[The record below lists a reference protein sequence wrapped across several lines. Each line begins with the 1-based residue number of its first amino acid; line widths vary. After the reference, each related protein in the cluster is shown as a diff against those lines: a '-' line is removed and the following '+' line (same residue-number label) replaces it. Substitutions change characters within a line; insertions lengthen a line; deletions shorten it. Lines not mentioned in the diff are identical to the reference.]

1 MAEDTKQDTEQE
13 ESSAQSDDNVKK
25 AVPESEKKFKDLLRE
40 ALEAPGAEKIPLDV
54 RDIPLEEIGEG
65 ANVRPTYHGIENLA
79 ETMHLQG
86 QLQPCVV
93 RPSPENNE
101 HGRPYELVCG
111 FRRYRAA
118 LFLQEKEIEGW
129 ETLRCEVREIP
140 DSRRIR
146 QTIVENFQREDLS
159 PVAEARAMQ
168 QLKQSAEPEL
178 SNVEV
183 ARELGCDPS
192 HVSHR
197 LKLLK
202 LALPEKELLPEKEAD
217 GDPKGDPKGDSKSDA
232 QGEDSQEKA
241 PPKGKKAKKPVDILE
256 MVDRGEIQA
265 STAEVITSLEDRDQ
279 QEKLATLAKRG
290 QWSTKKAAQW
300 ARDVKENVVKDG
312 DDEELGPV
320 AMIEIEDVVEL
331 PFLRPR
337 PDISDEEIERL
348 ALYIT
353 LRNGMDREML
363 EYLAE
368 KLDAPYE
375 GLWGYVASLSIADV
389 RALQRRLALRYIAAA
404 HRWFSLEPQ
413 LKEDLGLPE
422 EAPEEDRKIAE
433 ELLGLL
439 DKDGA

>member
-1 MAEDTKQDTEQE
+1 MLGACLYYFVSKEKPAELEEEELPTEGKP
-13 ESSAQSDDNVKK
+13 D
-25 AVPESEKKFKDLLRE
+25 SEKKFKDLLQE
-40 ALEAPGAEKIPLDV
+40 ALGEPGADKVPLDV
-54 RDIPLEEIGEG
+54 RDIDLKEIGEG

-93 RPSPENNE
+93 RPSPENND
-101 HGRPYELVCG
+101 HGKPYELVCG

-118 LFLQEKEIEGW
+118 LFLQDQEIDGW
-129 ETLRCEVREIP
+129 DTLRCEVRDIP
-140 DSRRIR
+140 DANRIR

-197 LKLLK
+197 LKLLH
-202 LALPEKELLPEKEAD
+202 LALPKEEVVPVDSDKEGAAEKEN
-217 GDPKGDPKGDSKSDA
+217 PK
-232 QGEDSQEKA
+232 
-241 PPKGKKAKKPVDILE
+241 KGKKEKKPLDILE
-256 MVDRGEIQA
+256 MVDRGDIQA
-265 STAEVITSLEDRDQ
+265 STAEVIASLPDRKQ

-290 QWSTKKAAQW
+290 NWSTKKASKW

-312 DDEELGPV
+312 EDEELGPV
-320 AMIEIEDVVEL
+320 EMIQVEDVVDL

-337 PDISDEEIERL
+337 SDLSDEEIERIS
-348 ALYIT
+348 LYII

-363 EYLAE
+363 EYLQD
-368 KLDAPYE
+368 KLDTPYE
-375 GLWGYVASLSIADV
+375 SLWSYVADLSLDDL
-389 RALQRRLALRYIAAA
+389 RKLTRRMCIRYISAA
-404 HRWFSLEPQ
+404 HRWFSLEPR
-413 LKEDLGLPE
+413 LKSDLGLPE
-422 EAPEEDRKIAE
+422 EASEEERQEAE
-433 ELLGLL
+433 ALLGLL
-439 DKDGA
+439 KEDE

>member
-1 MAEDTKQDTEQE
+1 MAKAKEKVEEKAGGAVDEDRGEVEVVGDMEAPK
-13 ESSAQSDDNVKK
+13 
-25 AVPESEKKFKDLLRE
+25 EKRFKDLLQE
-40 ALEAPGAEKIPLDV
+40 ALAEPGAEPVPLDV

-93 RPSPENNE
+93 RPSPENNG
-101 HGRPYELVCG
+101 HGKPYELVCG
-111 FRRYRAA
+111 YRRFRAA
-118 LFLQEKEIEGW
+118 LFLQEQELEGW
-129 ETLRCEVREIP
+129 QTLRCEVREIP

-146 QTIVENFQREDLS
+146 QTIVENFQREELS

-197 LKLLK
+197 LKLLQ
-202 LALPEKELLPEKEAD
+202 LALPEEESLPKAEEAGSGDAKSNDAKSED
-217 GDPKGDPKGDSKSDA
+217 GDKAS
-232 QGEDSQEKA
+232 EK
-241 PPKGKKAKKPVDILE
+241 KEKKRKPVDILE

-265 STAEVITSLEDRDQ
+265 STAEVITSLEDRHQ

-290 QWSTKKAAQW
+290 NWSTKKAAKW
-300 ARDVKENVVKDG
+300 ARDAKENVLKDG
-312 DDEELGPV
+312 DEAELGPV
-320 AMIEIEDVVEL
+320 SMIEISDVVDL

-337 PDISDEEIERL
+337 SDLSDEEIERV

-368 KLDAPYE
+368 KHGVPYE
-375 GLWGYVASLSIADV
+375 GLWGYVAALDIEDV
-389 RALQRRLALRYIAAA
+389 RSLQRRLALRYIAAA

-413 LKEDLGLPE
+413 LKDDLGLPE
-422 EAPEEDRKIAE
+422 EAPEEDRQAAE

-439 DKDGA
+439 DEG